1 MLTLYKNTQELPL
14 QQTEYYIRELASG
27 LDEVIFDISIW
38 DERYQDINE
47 EANIVDRAGQR
58 YLVKQIDGGPVTAK
72 VICQLDLDEWKASM
86 LVGYDS
92 GSKTVYQ
99 QIDAVKP
106 TGWTVQDRSSISIQ
120 RTLHG
125 DYTPLQVCQECCN
138 VYKVYTRWDNKA
150 KTITIYPQAM
160 ADPVGAFATREL
172 NLKEINY
179 KGKSQD
185 FATRLYAY
193 GKDGLS
199 FADINNNKPYV
210 DNNTYSSRVIC
221 AYWQDERYTDKSSL
235 LADAREKLAELA
247 VPHRS
252 YDCSIVDLQA
262 TNPSIYGNLDF
273 SLLTTATLIDDA
285 KNTTVNY
292 QVVER
297 HVWPYHPER
306 NDVIFD
312 NAPQKITNSVVQIV
326 DAIENP
332 NSAFQQIQAERAKA
346 ATEWLLSGEG
356 YVVAQQGNDGQWSDL
371 LFMDTNDIST
381 ATNVL
386 RINKNGLGFST
397 TGANGP
403 YTNAWTIDGQ
413 LVADFITAGTLTAN
427 VIKAGLLTDSQNKFS
442 LNMTTGELIMND
454 GTFKGD
460 IILGGSGASAAGS
473 LELYDSSN
481 NLVYELSMAG
491 IVSYGYSSSGNDT
504 YKTTYGY
511 NDTPDGAYNCIYYE
525 KNNSACG
532 TFGLFVDPNKTY
544 PGLRTQNAGD
554 ITLWSVADDIVLT
567 TTKATTGGDIILQ
580 SNNDLT
586 LETGAYGDHIN
597 INPKKDLNIS
607 INNGRHV
614 YMNGYEGVTGS
625 ASSGSTLTFRNGICT
640 DIS

>member
-1 MLTLYKNTQELPL
+1 MLTLYKNNQEIPL
-14 QQTEYYIRELASG
+14 QQTEYYVRELVSG

-38 DERYQDINE
+38 DAHYPDINE
-47 EANIVDRAGQR
+47 EANIVDRADQR

-72 VICQLDLDEWKASM
+72 VVCQLDLDEWKTTLS
-86 LVGYDS
+86 VGYDS

-106 TGWTVQDRSSISIQ
+106 TGWTVLDRSGITIQ

-125 DYTPLQVCQECCN
+125 DFTPLQICQECCS
-138 VYKVYTRWDNKA
+138 VYKVYIRWDNKA
-150 KTITIYPQAM
+150 KTVTIYPQAM
-160 ADPVGAFATREL
+160 AAPVGAFATREL

-210 DNNTYSSRVIC
+210 DNNIYSSRVIC
-221 AYWQDERYTDKSSL
+221 AYWQDERYTDKASL
-235 LADAREKLAELA
+235 LADATSKLAEMA

-262 TNPSIYGNLDF
+262 TNPEIYGNLDF

-312 NAPQKITNSVVQIV
+312 NAPQKITASVVQIA
-326 DAIENP
+326 DAMENP

-346 ATEWLLSGEG
+346 ATEWLTSGDG
-356 YVVAQQGNDGQWSDL
+356 YVVAKQGSNGQWSEL
-371 LFMDTNDIST
+371 LFMDAPDEAT
-381 ATNVL
+381 AVNVL
-386 RINKNGLGFST
+386 RLNTNGLGFST
-397 TGANGP
+397 SGVNGP

-427 VIKAGLLTDSQNKFS
+427 VIKAGLLTDVQNKFS
-442 LNMTTGELIMND
+442 LNMTTGELVMNS
-454 GTFKGD
+454 GTFKGKVV
-460 IILGGSGASAAGS
+460 LGGYGSQLAGT
-473 LELYDSSN
+473 LELYDVN
-481 NLVYELSMAG
+481 NVKVFEIDSAGLQFTKTIGSHTYLSK
-491 IVSYGYSSSGNDT
+491 YGYSQAPTSSGSYTINGLEFEEDGSEYAT
-504 YKTTYGY
+504 IGMLS
-511 NDTPDGAYNCIYYE
+511 NSSAGGAYNFRI
-525 KNNSACG
+525 KSANNLQLTG
-532 TFGLFVDPNKTY
+532 TDNVTIS
-544 PGLRTQNAGD
+544 TSSGD
-554 ITLWSVADDIVLT
+554 ILMSCDTF
-567 TTKATTGGDIILQ
+567 KM
-580 SNNDLT
+580 NNQ
-586 LETGAYGDHIN
+586 TGATGTAYSGD
-597 INPKKDLNIS
+597 
-607 INNGRHV
+607 
-614 YMNGYEGVTGS
+614 
-625 ASSGSTLTFRNGICT
+625 TLTFRNGICT
-640 DIS
+640 NIS